1 MSVLADKDRMQF
13 GHPHRRKFIAL
24 LGGAAAARP
33 LAARAQ
39 STDIVGPGCWR
50 WPRSCY
56 FLSVDAS
63 IPSSTRNWLVH
74 ENPRFDIAAII
85 FSATMLSCG
94 SSSWRGANSL
104 YLSQELIRWL
114 RKGDCLCRFPAGEL
128 WPLEVTRD
136 F

>member
-1 MSVLADKDRMQF
+1 MSLLADKDRMQF

-63 IPSSTRNWLVH
+63 IPSSTRHRLVH

-85 FSATMLSCG
+85 FRAPSC
-94 SSSWRGANSL
+94 SCAPASRRGTTTFCRSE
-104 YLSQELIRWL
+104 ELLRWL
-114 RKGDCLCRFPAGEL
+114 P
-128 WPLEVTRD
+128 
-136 F
+136 